1 MSLKDVVC
9 VDGAGMD
16 KENDDNLKKKEEP
29 LKSGLKETTAND
41 VESPLQKVDKDGTDV
56 ETDGAGRVVQ
66 SVKSA
71 KWKAR
76 KRKKTARK
84 AKPIQTSTLNAIDH
98 AISVELDFDTKTST
112 WKCDICQS
120 SFARSDELN
129 SHLDSHSDL
138 KHFRCEIC
146 GTRFTKKS
154 VIGWMEGRETPWR
167 LGCVKNAR
175 FYLQAQ
181 SDLPYEDRARRE
193 ETIQMRRLRESFHER
208 TRLEKTFQYSRFNP
222 VCLIG

>member
-16 KENDDNLKKKEEP
+16 KENDDNLKNKEEP

-84 AKPIQTSTLNAIDH
+84 AKPIQTSTLHAIDH

-146 GTRFTKKS
+146 GTRFTKKL

-167 LGCVKNAR
+167 QGCVKIEKRDSICRHNLTYHMKTVHEGRRQFKCDVCGKAFMKGHDLKRHSNTHDSIR
-175 FYLQAQ
+175 F
-181 SDLPYEDRARRE
+181 
-193 ETIQMRRLRESFHER
+193 
-208 TRLEKTFQYSRFNP
+208 
-222 VCLIG
+222 V